1 MPTSR
6 ATQAHTQTAA
16 RFHQCQT
23 VRCLFTMAALQ
34 GADPKKIAKISAR
47 LVRKRQQRRS
57 THLVRSADG
66 GALLEVLARMLQ
78 QLDPPLVPAPMAVTV
93 VEAPA
98 LTDMLAVLP
107 PHHAALLLKL
117 VQTVLALLRGA
128 VLSAPAGLP
137 GAVVLDQLVGRLGP
151 VCFGHALPTATRHGR
166 TDPLKQNSLC
176 VSAADGTCC

>member
-1 MPTSR
+1 
-6 ATQAHTQTAA
+6 
-16 RFHQCQT
+16 
-23 VRCLFTMAALQ
+23 MAALQ

-117 VQTVLALLRGA
+117 AQTVLALLRGA
-128 VLSAPAGLP
+128 ALSAPNAGLA

-166 TDPLKQNSLC
+166 TEPTESETQFSAVSLPLMAHAVESRA
-176 VSAADGTCC
+176 VPASG